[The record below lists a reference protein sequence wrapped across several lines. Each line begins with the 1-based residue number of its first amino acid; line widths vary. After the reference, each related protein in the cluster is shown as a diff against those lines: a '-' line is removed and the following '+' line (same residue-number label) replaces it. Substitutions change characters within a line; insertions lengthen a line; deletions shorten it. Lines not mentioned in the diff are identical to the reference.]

1 MGKLMDVQLRQWIR
15 DGKPI
20 AGKSDGDGLTFT
32 LSAKRTASW
41 VLRYSWG
48 GRQRE
53 LSLGNYPDLT
63 LSKAREVAAEK
74 RVEVMKGANVAQV
87 KRDEKNEQARA
98 RTFKGLAEDYCQ
110 KVAPTKSLRYRAEL
124 RRYLDKDILP
134 RIGSM
139 TAPDIKPAD
148 IVDLVERISM
158 RSKTVA
164 ANAFAMVSAI
174 FTHGVHIHVVESNP
188 CAKLKASA
196 IIGQK
201 DAPRARLNIA
211 DAQLPAFL
219 AALPALGRENE
230 LAIKVLLAT
239 AVRKNELMLARWS
252 HVDFDAGV
260 WIIPV
265 KNQKATRSKRVFD
278 FVIPLAPW
286 IVQQFRELH
295 TLAGNS
301 PMVLPARHRTGA
313 ETICRG
319 TLNRAM
325 ASLPEP
331 FANVTPHDLRATARS
346 HFAALGVNP
355 VIAERCLNHT
365 LGGIVAIY
373 DRHDYL
379 DERRHALALWAAKL
393 EAAEKGEAFNV
404 VPFRLV
410 A

>member
-1 MGKLMDVQLRQWIR
+1 MGKLSDVQIRQWIKA
-15 DGKPI
+15 GKPV

-32 LSAKRTASW
+32 LSAKGTASW
-41 VLRYSWG
+41 VLRYRWG
-48 GRQRE
+48 GKQRE
-53 LSLGNYPDLT
+53 LSLGNYPDLS

-74 RVEVMKGANVAQV
+74 RVEVTRGANVAQV

-110 KVAPTKSLRYRAEL
+110 KVAPSKSLRYQAEL

-139 TAPDIKPAD
+139 MATDIKPNDIAD
-148 IVDLVERISM
+148 LTRRIAK

-164 ANAFAMVSAI
+164 INAFAMVSAI
-174 FTHGVHIHVVESNP
+174 FTHGIHIHAVEFTP

-196 IIGQK
+196 IVGQK
-201 DAPRARLNIA
+201 DAPRARINIT
-211 DAQLPAFL
+211 DALLPAFL

-239 AVRKNELMLARWS
+239 AVRKNELMLARWE
-252 HVDFDAGV
+252 HVDFDAGI

-265 KNQKATRSKRVFD
+265 ENQKATRSKRVFD
-278 FVIPLAPW
+278 FAIPLAPW
-286 IVQQFRELH
+286 TARQFRELR

-313 ETICRG
+313 ETINRG

-325 ASLPEP
+325 AALPEP
-331 FANVTPHDLRATARS
+331 FVNVTPHDLRATARS
-346 HFAALGVNP
+346 HFAALGINP
-355 VIAERCLNHT
+355 IIAERCLNHA
-365 LGGIVAIY
+365 LGGVVAIY

-379 DERRHALALWAAKL
+379 DERQHALTLWAAKL

-404 VPFRLV
+404 VPFRQV

>member
-1 MGKLMDVQLRQWIR
+1 MGKLTDVQIRQWVKA
-15 DGKPI
+15 GKPV

-32 LSAKRTASW
+32 RSAKGTTSW

-48 GRQRE
+48 GKQRE
-53 LSLGNYPDLT
+53 LHLGRYPDLT
-63 LSKAREVAAEK
+63 LSKARELAAEK

-98 RTFKGLAEDYCQ
+98 RTFKGLSEDYCL
-110 KVAPTKSLRYRAEL
+110 KVAPVKSLRYRAEL

-139 TAPDIKPAD
+139 MAADIKPAD
-148 IVDLVERISM
+148 IVDLVERIAK

-164 ANAFAMVSAI
+164 INAFAMVSAI

-201 DAPRARLNIA
+201 DAPRARVNIA
-211 DAQLPAFL
+211 DAQLSAFL
-219 AALPALGRENE
+219 TALPDLGRENE
-230 LAIKVLLAT
+230 LAIKILLAT
-239 AVRKNELMLARWS
+239 AVRKNELTLARWE

-265 KNQKATRSKRVFD
+265 ENQKATRSKRVFD
-278 FVIPLAPW
+278 FAIPLAPW
-286 IVQQFRELH
+286 VAGKFRELQ

-313 ETICRG
+313 ETINRG

-325 ASLPEP
+325 SSLPDP
-331 FANVTPHDLRATARS
+331 FSNVTPHDLRATARS
-346 HFAALGVNP
+346 HFAALGINP
-355 VIAERCLNHT
+355 IIAERCLNHT
-365 LGGIVAIY
+365 LGGVVAIY

-379 DERRHALALWAAKL
+379 DERRHALTLWAAKL

-404 VPFRLV
+404 VPFQRV